1 MRKKIFLIAFIVILA
16 DQIIK
21 FLIKDKSFSVIDGFL
36 KFEYTTNP
44 GAAFG
49 ILQGWRIFLIVI
61 SLLLIFLI
69 FQYSKKVKKKDYVL
83 GTGLGLLLGGT
94 IGNLSDRI
102 FFGYVIDFID
112 FGFFPV
118 FNIADIANVAGAI
131 LLIYYFIKNDS

>member
-21 FLIKDKSFSVIDGFL
+21 FLIKDKSFTIIDGFL
-36 KFEYTTNP
+36 KFEYTTNQ

-49 ILQGWRIFLIVI
+49 ILQGWRIFLIIV
-61 SLLLIFLI
+61 SLLLVFLI
-69 FQYSKKVKKKDYVL
+69 FQYSKNVKKKDYIS
-83 GTGLGLLLGGT
+83 GIGLGLLLGGT

-102 FFGYVIDFID
+102 FLGYVVDFID

-118 FNIADIANVAGAI
+118 FNIADIANVIGAGF
-131 LLIYYFIKNDS
+131 LIYSFIKNDF